1 MTVIG
6 NEIELDVICQVEN
19 FEVIGQG
26 QSKILLNSF
35 HHIVHYVSEALCDGH
50 HLDVVKFRSGR

>member
-35 HHIVHYVSEALCDGH
+35 HPFAHFLWGP
-50 HLDVVKFRSGR
+50 LR

>member
-26 QSKILLNSF
+26 QSKIL
-35 HHIVHYVSEALCDGH
+35 
-50 HLDVVKFRSGR
+50 